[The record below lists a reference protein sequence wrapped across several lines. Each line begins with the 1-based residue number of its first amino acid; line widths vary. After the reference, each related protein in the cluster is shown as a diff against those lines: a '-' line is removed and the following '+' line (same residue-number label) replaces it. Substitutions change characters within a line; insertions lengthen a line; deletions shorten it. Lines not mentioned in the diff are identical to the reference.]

1 MVHLQ
6 KLMGAL
12 SAVLFSLFVNISASS
27 ADSHS
32 NDDPVYFAL
41 SGGLSIADVSKTAN
55 TNGQALANALGQT
68 VTVEYDRASW
78 AGRLTGGYELSDSV
92 NLEVGYFMS
101 GDIDITYS
109 IPGASLTET
118 YSASGFDF
126 AVKYDFED
134 SGLYAK
140 VGLHNS
146 DLDGSL
152 TVALG
157 GSSVASAAAS
167 SSGTGTMIG
176 AGFERTD
183 ANGDMTFFGYD
194 LYMDIG
200 DVAGAD
206 FGYLYYGWRF

>member
-1 MVHLQ
+1 MSHFQ
-6 KLMGAL
+6 KLMGAS
-12 SAVLFSLFVNISASS
+12 SAVLLSLLVNISASS

-32 NDDPVYFAL
+32 NHDPVYFAL

-55 TNGQALANALGQT
+55 TNGQALADALGQT
-68 VTVEYDRASW
+68 VIVKYDRASW
-78 AGRLTGGYELSDSV
+78 AGRLTGGYEISESV

-109 IPGASLTET
+109 IPGVSATES

-126 AVKYDFED
+126 AVKYDFDD

-146 DLDGSL
+146 DLDARVS
-152 TVALG
+152 VSLG
-157 GSSVASAAAS
+157 GSTVASAAAS

-176 AGFERTD
+176 AGFERKD
-183 ANGDMTFFGYD
+183 ANGDVTFFGYD

>member
-1 MVHLQ
+1 MFYFH
-6 KLMGAL
+6 KLMGAFSAILL
-12 SAVLFSLFVNISASS
+12 SLLVNISTSS
-27 ADSHS
+27 ADSQT
-32 NDDPVYFAL
+32 NDDPMYFAL

-68 VTVEYDRASW
+68 VLVEYDRASW
-78 AGRLTGGYELSDSV
+78 AGRLTGGYEISDSV

-109 IPGASLTET
+109 IPGVSASES

-134 SGLYAK
+134 SGLFAK

-146 DLDGSL
+146 DLDARVSVSLSGS
-152 TVALG
+152 T
-157 GSSVASAAAS
+157 VASAAAS

-176 AGFERTD
+176 AGFERKD
-183 ANGDMTFFGYD
+183 ANGDVTFFGYD